1 MCIAWAYIGK
11 KILSKVAQKAFK
23 MQLANS
29 KYFKKNLKTGP
40 TFMGSTD
47 HIRDHE
53 VVYIFYFS
61 E

>member
-1 MCIAWAYIGK
+1 MCVAWADIGEN
-11 KILSKVAQKAFK
+11 IFSKLAQKAFK

-40 TFMGSTD
+40 TFMGSTG
-47 HIRDHE
+47 HILDHE
-53 VVYIFYFS
+53 VVYIFNFF